1 MKNSKLIKLLFLVFI
16 CSHFSNAHAQS
27 VYMIVED
34 TAPIYKTIQRYEDVP
49 FTETVCYRYMRNS
62 KGALE
67 KIVDNGFG
75 SMQGL
80 IGAGI
85 GVAIGE
91 QIGSGSGNDAA
102 KVVMGLI
109 GNKVGNNVA
118 LEKEGKTSCEEVTT
132 YHRNVYHE
140 TIVSAYNVTGKIN
153 GQIVTVQRP
162 NKPLI
167 GSSITVQ
174 LRVN

>member
-1 MKNSKLIKLLFLVFI
+1 
-16 CSHFSNAHAQS
+16 
-27 VYMIVED
+27 
-34 TAPIYKTIQRYEDVP
+34 
-49 FTETVCYRYMRNS
+49 MRNS

-109 GNKVGNNVA
+109 GNKVGNNIA

-162 NKPLI
+162 DKPLI

>member
-1 MKNSKLIKLLFLVFI
+1 
-16 CSHFSNAHAQS
+16 
-27 VYMIVED
+27 
-34 TAPIYKTIQRYEDVP
+34 
-49 FTETVCYRYMRNS
+49 
-62 KGALE
+62 
-67 KIVDNGFG
+67 
-75 SMQGL
+75 
-80 IGAGI
+80 
-85 GVAIGE
+85 
-91 QIGSGSGNDAA
+91 
-102 KVVMGLI
+102 MGLI
-109 GNKVGNNVA
+109 GNKVGNNIA

-132 YHRNVYHE
+132 YHRKVYHE